1 MDDEPKLRARPK
13 AQNSLAAQEMD
24 KAEKQLD
31 TFTDQVNQMTL
42 DRMNQAPKLETEPQ
56 TKLSQNE
63 IARAKDIYLKPIRS
77 IAGAKEVFNEN
88 YRASWEFDKE
98 YVHFTAENKEVIGET
113 INLWTKPYRGIPA
126 EEWKIP
132 VNKPVWGPRY
142 LAERIKKCSYH
153 RIRMEESKG
162 VIGSDGFATYMGQ
175 MAVDHT
181 IQRLDAMPVSSRK
194 SIFLGA
200 SGF

>member
-1 MDDEPKLRARPK
+1 
-13 AQNSLAAQEMD
+13 
-24 KAEKQLD
+24 
-31 TFTDQVNQMTL
+31 
-42 DRMNQAPKLETEPQ
+42 MNQAPKLETEPQ
-56 TKLSQNE
+56 TKLSQNQ
-63 IARAKDIYLKPIRS
+63 ISNSKDIYLKPIRS

-98 YVHFTAENKEVIGET
+98 YVHFIAENKEVIGET
-113 INLWTKPYRGIPA
+113 LDFWTKPYRGIPA
-126 EEWKIP
+126 EEWKVP
-132 VNKPVWGPRY
+132 CNKPVWAPRY
-142 LAERIKKCSYH
+142 VAERIKKCSYH

-162 VIGSDGFATYMGQ
+162 VIGSDAFGTYQGQ
-175 MAVDHT
+175 MCVDHT